1 LENGGFMG
9 VLPSLWDAS
18 EMNNPMTR
26 RSFLAAGG
34 AATLTSGPAMAAEA
48 ARGSPVRILGVACSP
63 RKGMTTAKAV
73 QIALEAAKAFSPRI
87 AIELVDLGGLRIAGY
102 SPTPPADDFGAILPK
117 LQDPALGGLI
127 IGSPSYFRGLSSL
140 CKAFIE
146 RCAPLR
152 EPTMVL
158 ANKPVGGVAVGAFR
172 NGGQELTIEQI
183 QAAMLCFGMIPVG
196 GNPPAFQS
204 ATVLATKDDISG
216 DTLGLDTARKLGARV
231 AEVAVRLAATPN

>member
-1 LENGGFMG
+1 MKAP
-9 VLPSLWDAS
+9 V
-18 EMNNPMTR
+18 TR
-26 RSFLAAGG
+26 RTFLAAAG
-34 AATLTSGPAMAAEA
+34 AATLASGAASAAEA

-63 RKGMTTAKAV
+63 RQGMTTAKAV

-87 AIELVDLGGLRIAGY
+87 EIELIDLGGLRIAGY
-102 SPTPPADDFGAILPK
+102 SPTPPPDDFAAMLPK

-127 IGSPSYFRGLSSL
+127 IGSPAYFRGLSSL

-158 ANKPVGGVAVGAFR
+158 ANKPVGVVAVGAFR

-196 GNPPAFQS
+196 GNPPAFQG
-204 ATVLATKDDISG
+204 ATLLSTKDDISA

-231 AEVAVRLAATPN
+231 AEVVLSLAPKND